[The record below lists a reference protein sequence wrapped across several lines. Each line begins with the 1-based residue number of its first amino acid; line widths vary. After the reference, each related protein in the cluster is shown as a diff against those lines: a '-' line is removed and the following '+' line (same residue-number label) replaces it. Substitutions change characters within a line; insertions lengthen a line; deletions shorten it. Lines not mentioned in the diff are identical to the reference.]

1 MNQNQLSAN
10 NIVRVQTPAG
20 TETYSQGK
28 EMLGAPPEV
37 LKLSAYSNAS
47 NENGILNKMT
57 NVSSVPVVITS
68 LSYTYQD
75 DVDYIPTIQGQ
86 PFPILMSLS
95 ISLVESHSPQELE
108 YFDIYKYRAGTLPG
122 F

>member
-1 MNQNQLSAN
+1 MNQNQLSAS

-37 LKLSAYSNAS
+37 LKLSAYSNAT
-47 NENGILNKMT
+47 NENGILNRMT
-57 NVSSVPVVITS
+57 NISSVPCVITS
-68 LSYTYQD
+68 LSYTYTD

-86 PFPILMSLS
+86 PFPIVMNLT
-95 ISLVESHSPQELE
+95 ISLAESHSPQELE